1 MRGFNEDDWA
11 RHITAF
17 LNNGITPLKEFRENI
32 YEYKKEFTIDHE
44 RDLFYTT
51 SDDLFFYIS

>member
-11 RHITAF
+11 IYITAF
-17 LNNGITPLKEFRENI
+17 LSNGTAPLKEFRENI

-44 RDLFYTT
+44 GNLLYTT